1 MADVV
6 ILGAGLTGLSTA
18 YHLEQLGFND
28 YVLFEKDLE
37 VGGLCRSVVSEG
49 FTFDYTGHLLHINDI
64 YFKSFI
70 EKRYVELDCAKSSL
84 DLNSLEMRLDEA
96 LGKET
101 RESLEE
107 WLKLKRS
114 IKK

>member
-1 MADVV
+1 MNLKDENDLKRE
-6 ILGAGLTGLSTA
+6 ISHIFESGAN
-18 YHLEQLGFND
+18 EIRI
-28 YVLFEKDLE
+28 FEM
-37 VGGLCRSVVSEG
+37 V
-49 FTFDYTGHLLHINDI
+49 
-64 YFKSFI
+64 KSFI